1 MIIEETENSYDMHVD
16 FHELEDYTPVVEF
29 MQENGAGIENT
40 IGIDK
45 QQAAQLIEVLTKW
58 INGEDIE

>member
-16 FHELEDYTPVVEF
+16 FHELEDDTPVVEF
-29 MQENGAGIENT
+29 MQENGVGIENT

-45 QQAAQLIEVLTKW
+45 QQAAQLI
-58 INGEDIE
+58 

>member
-16 FHELEDYTPVVEF
+16 SYELEDGTPVIEF
-29 MQENGAGIENT
+29 MQEGDLGIENN

-45 QQAAQLIEVLTKW
+45 QQAAQLIEVLEKW